1 MSILHGTE
9 VSSPPARWTGG
20 LKRETRE
27 SAALILMALAIVLT
41 VSFTGMAIGLGRR
54 HRPAPR

>member
-9 VSSPPARWTGG
+9 VSNPARPTGG
-20 LKRETRE
+20 LNLETRE

-41 VSFTGMAIGLGRR
+41 VSFIGLAIG
-54 HRPAPR
+54 

>member
-9 VSSPPARWTGG
+9 VSNPSARRTGG

-27 SAALILMALAIVLT
+27 SAALILMALAVVLT
-41 VSFTGMAIGLGRR
+41 VSFIGL
-54 HRPAPR
+54 AIA